1 MAAPLIPQEI
11 YLLERYSSLEYFGRL
26 RDAFAAC
33 VKATEDAL
41 ADFMKR
47 LPPDYRSRPLWQQ
60 PDRVWGER
68 VIPNMQ
74 WAREGLNKGYVRL
87 SHGDLDALGMAGNV
101 RTTFVGIQR
110 DYSWEW
116 MPQPFQDETDKQ
128 ERIARELAANIS
140 CTADGDW
147 TAGALTT
154 RYTERGRGPL
164 DAPSTWPRYQL
175 NPSVRVKT
183 HDKVPQNGIYLPDDN
198 GGCAQLLIA
207 GYDAWQVLL
216 PIDPDGPP
224 LQARSERSRDTTWTL
239 VERVA
244 DSGGGVPG
252 ATDPLLA
259 GVRLPCEANHPC
271 PREGY
276 WFTPAKAGS
285 RRWFKQGEL
294 MPEFKSDYGLTIWQ
308 WDEDQSA

>member
-33 VKATEDAL
+33 VKATEDGL
-41 ADFMKR
+41 AEFMKH
-47 LPPDYRSRPLWQQ
+47 LPPDYRNQPLHRQ
-60 PDRVWGER
+60 PDRVWGEC

-74 WAREGLNKGYVRL
+74 WAREGLNNGYIRI

-101 RTTFVGIQR
+101 STTFASIQR

-116 MPQPFQDETDKQ
+116 IPRPFQDETDRQ
-128 ERIARELAANIS
+128 ESIARELASNIS
-140 CTADGDW
+140 FTADGDW

-154 RYTERGRGPL
+154 RYTDDNRGPL
-164 DAPSTWPRYQL
+164 DAPSTWPQYRL
-175 NPSVRVKT
+175 NPAVRVKT
-183 HDKVPQNGIYLPDDN
+183 DSKVPRNGIYLPDDA

-216 PIDPDGPP
+216 PRDPN
-224 LQARSERSRDTTWTL
+224 RSTPQKRSDRSRDTVWTL
-239 VERVA
+239 VERIA

-252 ATDPLLA
+252 APDPVIA
-259 GVRLPCEANHPC
+259 GVRLRCAANQPC
-271 PREGY
+271 PRAGY
-276 WFTPAKAGS
+276 WFTPAKLGS
-285 RRWFKQGEL
+285 RRFFKQGEL

-308 WDEDQSA
+308 WDENQSA